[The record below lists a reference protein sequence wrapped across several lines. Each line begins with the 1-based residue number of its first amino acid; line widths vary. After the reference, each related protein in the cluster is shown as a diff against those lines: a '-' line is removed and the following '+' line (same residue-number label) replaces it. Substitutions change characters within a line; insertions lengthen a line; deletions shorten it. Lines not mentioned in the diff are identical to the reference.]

1 MHADEVAHWWQVLAG
16 LRLRRLVVLD
26 RLVPW
31 WDGQEVRRHSIP
43 EVVVVLEG
51 AARLETG
58 LRQHQDLEHGDVV
71 LVQPWVWFDQP
82 RPTHGAV
89 LNLGWSHAQGV
100 VQISTRRDFWEGAL
114 PRALVEDAV
123 PSAAGAQGEARRSA
137 IAGLLAAVARA
148 AVRPAP
154 MDPALR
160 RMCEVMW
167 RHRTKPITAT
177 QVLAASGLGRTAA
190 YALFGVWFGLPPKR
204 LLLAQRLD
212 LARRLL
218 AEGDA
223 VTAVARECGF
233 RSRRE
238 FTRRFRLVH
247 GHPPTVWGT
256 ETPSETARSSV
267 FLHQPVSAPP

>member
-123 PSAAGAQGEARRSA
+123 PAAAAAVGERQRSA
-137 IAGLLAAVARA
+137 IAGLLAEVARA
-148 AVRPAP
+148 PQRPAP

-190 YALFGVWFGLPPKR
+190 YALFSAWFGLPPKR

-218 AEGDA
+218 AEDA
-223 VTAVARECGF
+223 AVAAVARECGF

-247 GHPPTVWGT
+247 GHPPTAWSA
-256 ETPSETARSSV
+256 ETRSETGAAG
-267 FLHQPVSAPP
+267 VSLPP